1 MHRFFSAATFMRTNA
16 AFGAVIRFPLR
27 VLRRVMHA
35 PTAFVDAI
43 EKIAIGQ

>member
-1 MHRFFSAATFMRTNA
+1 MHRFVSSAIFGRTIRA
-16 AFGAVIRFPLR
+16 LSAVVRLPSS

-43 EKIAIGQ
+43 EKIAIKQ